1 MIRESGT
8 EKKKMKTKGDSRKQ
22 DNSEDVKFSVEDN
35 IRRRP
40 GSLPASV
47 DNCVSS
53 GTDNTTAVHS
63 SCATPQ
69 IEKNPSKLLNRQ
81 DSLDKLLLQPISP
94 PVTELWVVV
103 EAFWATQPYWENL
116 MTSQFVPPIVK
127 AATES
132 SVFYKQLYHSLVL
145 CAWRGALK
153 WAWIIMHTLKVLI
166 ICLKDQKGCPNN
178 TREVLPIPANPREDS
193 SQPNF

>member
-1 MIRESGT
+1 MSTQTNHNHNHHHPDHQHQHQHQPNLLVILLTYRTTATTTHPLQQDVTKPTCRTAQEQHEGLLQGKVVPQPVNRLTKLRKIFELDSGEDNPIGKKTTFTMIRESGT

-69 IEKNPSKLLNRQ
+69 IEKSKQ
-81 DSLDKLLLQPISP
+81 
-94 PVTELWVVV
+94 VT
-103 EAFWATQPYWENL
+103 
-116 MTSQFVPPIVK
+116 
-127 AATES
+127 
-132 SVFYKQLYHSLVL
+132 
-145 CAWRGALK
+145 
-153 WAWIIMHTLKVLI
+153 
-166 ICLKDQKGCPNN
+166 
-178 TREVLPIPANPREDS
+178 
-193 SQPNF
+193 